1 MFYNNKYLVGDSAYP
16 LHTWLMTPYKDHG
29 HLTNVQRRY
38 NTALSGTRIVV
49 EHTFG
54 ILQGR
59 WRILHFINVN
69 STLKAVNIL
78 TACCVLHNFCYL
90 QDDIWYDYVLR
101 PADDEEYRG
110 VNRNTLTGKKS
121 GTLKKFIYI

>member
-38 NTALSGTRIVV
+38 NTALNGTRIVV

-110 VNRNTLTGKKS
+110 VNRNNNAINERNTIALQIT
-121 GTLKKFIYI
+121 T